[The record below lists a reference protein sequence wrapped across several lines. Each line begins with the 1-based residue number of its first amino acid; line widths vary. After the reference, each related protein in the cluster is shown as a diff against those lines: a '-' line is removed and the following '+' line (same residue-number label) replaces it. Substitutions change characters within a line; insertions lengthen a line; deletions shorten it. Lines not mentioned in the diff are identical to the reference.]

1 MAKHVSPATIGAF
14 VVGSFALLVAAIVV
28 VGAGNLFRK
37 PHRFICLFQG
47 DLNGLKVGA
56 PVKVRGVQIGSV
68 TKIMLLLSPSE
79 GQLRPDIK
87 GLRPPVILDLDESL
101 LKAYGGTGEA
111 LSRAG
116 FDSMI
121 ARGLRAQLNV
131 ESLLTGLLYIDLDL
145 HHSPPDFA
153 IVPGSGPYR
162 EIPTVP
168 TKFEKIQEQATAA
181 LARFD
186 RIDFEGLTKS
196 ITNAAD
202 SINSLTSSSNVK
214 ATIAELKETTENL
227 NKAVTSIRATVEHA
241 NTKID
246 PLVASFRKS
255 TDSANATM
263 KDTQAALVDLRSMID
278 PDSPL
283 AVNLN
288 EALDQFAQT
297 TRSVD
302 ELTNYLQRNP
312 AALIRGKYVPEKDR

>member
-1 MAKHVSPATIGAF
+1 MARHVSPATIGAF
-14 VVGSFALLVAAIVV
+14 VVGSFALLIAAVVV
-28 VGAGNLFRK
+28 VGAGNLLRK
-37 PHRFICLFQG
+37 PQRFICLFRG

-68 TKIMLLLSPSE
+68 EQIMLVLQPSD
-79 GQLRPDIK
+79 GQLRPEVK
-87 GLRPPVILDLDESL
+87 GLRLPVIVDLDESL
-101 LKAYGGTGEA
+101 VKSYGGSGA
-111 LSRAG
+111 VFGQAG

-131 ESLLTGLLYIDLDL
+131 ESLLTGLLYIDLDI
-145 HHSPPDFA
+145 HDTPPDFA
-153 IVPGSGPYR
+153 IVPGSGLFR

-168 TKFEKIQEQATAA
+168 TQFEKIQEQATTA

-186 RIDFEGLTKS
+186 KIDFEALARS
-196 ITNAAD
+196 ITKAAE
-202 SINSLTSSSNVK
+202 SVQGLASSPNVK
-214 ATIAELKETTENL
+214 ATIDELKETTENL
-227 NKAVTSIRATVEHA
+227 NKAVTSVRATVENA
-241 NTKID
+241 NSKID

-255 TDSANATM
+255 ADNANATM
-263 KDTQAALVDLRSMID
+263 KDTQAALVDLRSILD